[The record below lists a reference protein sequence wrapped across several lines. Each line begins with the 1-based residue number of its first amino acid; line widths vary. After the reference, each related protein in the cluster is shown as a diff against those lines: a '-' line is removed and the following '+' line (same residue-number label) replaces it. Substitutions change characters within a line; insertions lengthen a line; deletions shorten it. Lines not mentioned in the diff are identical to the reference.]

1 MSRSLLSQSRPPRV
15 TCSRALALVFALCL
29 GGGALAC
36 RDADKTDA
44 RPDVLPSGVVNQPL
58 YAFLSKARAAHHEAD
73 LAESSGDR
81 RKAVEA
87 LAKITAGARPRTT
100 PEVTEVLADAHAR
113 AADLLSQEGDFD
125 GGIREI
131 DAGLALAVDPTHF
144 RGHLFEVRGVVEERR
159 SKHLREIQDDRGAD
173 AAKERAIE
181 AFQKAI
187 ETQDIVIESALTQLG
202 SATPSD
208 SAPTSVPSSRPTGP
222 TDLRERTPSTPTG
235 SE

>member
-1 MSRSLLSQSRPPRV
+1 MSLPFISEGLRARV
-15 TCSRALALVFALCL
+15 IRKRGRASWHTGPSIQRALAVVLALCL
-29 GGGALAC
+29 GGGALGC

-44 RPDVLPSGVVNQPL
+44 RPDVLPSSVVNQPL

-73 LAESSGDR
+73 LAEESGDR

-87 LAKITAGARPRTT
+87 LAKITTGARPRTT

-131 DAGLALAVDPTHF
+131 DAGLALAADPTHF

-159 SKHLREIQDDRGAD
+159 SKHLREIQDGHGAD
-173 AAKERAIE
+173 AAKESAIE

-187 ETQDIVIESALTQLG
+187 ETQDIVIERALTQLG
-202 SATPSD
+202 SATPSV
-208 SAPTSVPSSRPTGP
+208 SAPTSVRTSRPP
-222 TDLRERTPSTPTG
+222 
-235 SE
+235 